1 MRAPSRGVARVC
13 DHGGV
18 KPLRR
23 PLVPLVLVGAAL
35 ALAGCSGSPDP
46 TAGPSIP
53 PGITA
58 PPPTAP
64 AAEAPPE
71 VESSLPAE
79 IAGVDTTGWQQIP
92 VPSGSATFR
101 IPAEWTVAEAP
112 GGLDILAPDGQRQLG
127 YAEDPDTGDG
137 TCVDGSGTPVAWRT
151 LGLDRQE
158 VAIEG
163 ATGAAFG
170 AAALQL
176 GDQWVFSMGLLP
188 ADAAQRPQCPIVNA
202 IETPGGVVSF
212 GSEVVA
218 SGSGDGS
225 PWAVPSLD
233 AAQQYVADPEYATL
247 RAVVMSLELL
257 EP

>member
-1 MRAPSRGVARVC
+1 M
-13 DHGGV
+13 
-18 KPLRR
+18 KPLHR
-23 PLVPLVLVGAAL
+23 PLVPLVLVTAAL
-35 ALAGCSGSPDP
+35 ALAGCSASEEPAP
-46 TAGPSIP
+46 GPSIP

-71 VESSLPAE
+71 IESSLPAE
-79 IAGVDTTGWQQIP
+79 IAGVDTTGWQQVP

-112 GGLDILAPDGQRQLG
+112 GGLEVLSPAGQRQLG

-137 TCVDGSGTPVAWRT
+137 TCVDAAGTPVAWRT

-158 VAIEG
+158 VAIDG
-163 ATGAAFG
+163 VAGAAYG

-202 IETPGGVVSF
+202 IETPAGIVSF

-225 PWAVPSLD
+225 PWAVASLD

-247 RAVVMSLELL
+247 RAIVMSLELL
-257 EP
+257 EG